1 MKNFKKFTA
10 AIAAT
15 LMAASLS
22 IPMATSFTASAA
34 ADVTI
39 TQVGEGTHVYTAY
52 TIFTGTVTKN
62 AESGAVTL
70 ESPTWANPDKA
81 ADLLAALQA
90 DATIGSVFTDCTTDA
105 ASVAKAMG
113 SINSNTPQA
122 AALAKVIAN
131 NKTLVGTAVTSTDNV
146 LSLDNGYY
154 VIIDELAEGS
164 SNVNTAVSAYILQV
178 VGNDPITLTAKAE
191 KPTVDKQVYDNDDSA
206 AEGDNNG
213 WGESAD
219 HAINESFQFKLTA
232 TIPANADFA
241 AYETYKVVFND
252 TMSKGV
258 TFESIKSVKVA
269 GNDTDIKDNTDVTS
283 TATIGQA
290 GGNWTLTID
299 DILKYDND
307 LTDGATIEVIYNAHL
322 NPDAIISTESDEGV
336 NTNNNKVSLSYSNNP
351 NATGENETLGTT
363 TEDYVWVFTYDVK
376 NTKYKNS
383 VADGNELANAGFRL
397 YDSTGTT
404 EIELI
409 YDEDKSAYRP
419 IGEGETGVEMKS
431 AANGVFNIIGLD
443 AGTYTLQETTTPD
456 GYNKCEDITITIAA
470 THKENANA
478 TSADLTLTETNG
490 DNDIVNK
497 SGSELPST
505 GGIGTTLF
513 YLGGGCMVAVA
524 GIFLITK
531 KRMSKNAE

>member
-34 ADVTI
+34 ANVTITI
-39 TQVGEGTHVYTAY
+39 TQVGDGTHVYTAY

-62 AESGAVTL
+62 AESGVLTL
-70 ESPTWANPDKA
+70 ESPTWANPEKA
-81 ADLLAALQA
+81 ADLLTALKA

-113 SINSNTPQA
+113 TINSNSDQA

-131 NKTLVGTAVTSTDNV
+131 NKDLVGTAVTSTENV
-146 LSLDNGYY
+146 LSLNNGYY
-154 VIIDELAEGS
+154 VITDELSENS
-164 SNVNTAVSAYILQV
+164 TDVNTAVSAYILQV
-178 VGNDPITLTAKAE
+178 VGNDAITLTAKAE
-191 KPTVDKQVYDNDDSA
+191 KPSVDKQVQDETDD
-206 AEGDNNG
+206 AEEGNTDG

-232 TIPANADFA
+232 TIPADADFA
-241 AYETYKVVFND
+241 AYDTYKVVFND
-252 TMSKGV
+252 TMSDGV
-258 TFESIKSVKVA
+258 TFESIESVKVSG
-269 GNDTDIKDNTDVTS
+269 GNDNIKDNEDVTS
-283 TATIGQA
+283 TATEGQA
-290 GGNWTLTID
+290 GGEWALTIK
-299 DILKYDND
+299 DILKYDDD

-322 NPDAIISTESDEGV
+322 NPNAIISTENGTAV

-351 NATGENETLGTT
+351 NATTLGKT
-363 TEDYVWVFTYDVK
+363 TEDYVWVFTYDVE

-383 VADGNELANAGFRL
+383 VADGNELANAGFKL
-397 YDSTGTT
+397 YDSTGST
-404 EIELI
+404 EIGLI
-409 YDEDKSAYRP
+409 YDETKSAYRP
-419 IGEGETGVEMKS
+419 IATGETAVEMKS
-431 AANGVFNIIGLD
+431 ANNGVFNIIGLD
-443 AGTYTLQETTTPD
+443 AGTYVLKETTTPD
-456 GYNKCEDITITIAA
+456 GYNTCEDINITIAA

-490 DNDIVNK
+490 DNDIINK
-497 SGSELPST
+497 SGSTLPST

>member
-34 ADVTI
+34 DVTI
-39 TQVGEGTHVYTAY
+39 TQVGEGTHVYKAY
-52 TIFTGTVTKN
+52 TIFTGTVTKDS
-62 AESGAVTL
+62 ESGSLTL
-70 ESPTWANPDKA
+70 ESPTWANPDKSA
-81 ADLLAALQA
+81 ELLAALKA
-90 DATIGSVFTDCTTDA
+90 DTTIGSVFTDCTTDA

-113 SINSNTPQA
+113 TINSNTSQA

-131 NKTLVGTAVTSTDNV
+131 NKDLVGTAVTSTDNV

-154 VIIDELAEGS
+154 VIIDELTENS
-164 SNVNTAVSAYILQV
+164 SVVDTAVSAYILQV
-178 VGNDPITLTAKAE
+178 VGDDPITLTAKAE
-191 KPTVDKQVYDNDDSA
+191 KPSVDKQVYDNDDSA

-232 TIPANADFA
+232 TIPADADFA
-241 AYETYKVVFND
+241 AYEKYKVVFND
-252 TMSKGV
+252 EMSNGV
-258 TFESIKSVKVA
+258 TFESIESVKVA
-269 GNDTDIKDNTDVTS
+269 GNDADIKENSDVKS
-283 TATIGQA
+283 TAITGQA
-290 GGNWTLTID
+290 GGAWTLTID
-299 DILKYDND
+299 DILKYDHD

-322 NPDAIISTESDEGV
+322 NPNAIISTESGEAV
-336 NTNNNKVSLSYSNNP
+336 NTNNNKVNLSYSNNP
-351 NATGENETLGTT
+351 NATGENETLGKT
-363 TEDYVWVFTYDVK
+363 TEDYVWVFTYDVE

-383 VADGNELANAGFRL
+383 VADGNELADAGFKL

-404 EIELI
+404 EIKLI

-419 IGEGETGVEMKS
+419 IGEGEEGVEMKS

-443 AGTYTLQETTTPD
+443 AGKYTLKETTTPD
-456 GYNKCEDITITIAA
+456 GYNTCDPITITISA
-470 THKENANA
+470 THKENANE

-490 DNDIVNK
+490 KNDIINK
-497 SGSELPST
+497 SGSTLPST
-505 GGIGTTLF
+505 GGIGTKLF